1 MGQKEAAGKILHLVE
16 VVKRGRWHLTL
27 GHITPLASV
36 PDRNYGHHHQ
46 YVCIDQSLKV
56 HAKVLKLSPLLSK
69 NELLTII
76 ADHNLTYVYIFR
88 KYYVYS

>member
-1 MGQKEAAGKILHLVE
+1 MAPHL
-16 VVKRGRWHLTL
+16 GSHHTTCLQYLT
-27 GHITPLASV
+27 GIMA
-36 PDRNYGHHHQ
+36 HHHQ
-46 YVCIDQSLKV
+46 YVCIDHSLKV

-76 ADHNLTYVYIFR
+76 ADHNLTYVYKFR